1 MTIQVRLVLRELLSA
16 GDREAYGLEI
26 VRATG
31 LKSGA
36 VHPILA
42 RLERAG
48 WVISRREDADPKKEG
63 RPVRTYY
70 RLTPDGEKQATA
82 DALRPMPG
90 EKDSP

>member
-16 GDREAYGLEI
+16 GGRETYGLEI

-31 LKSGA
+31 VKSGA

-42 RLERAG
+42 RL
-48 WVISRREDADPKKEG
+48 EDADPKKEG